1 MSLLKR
7 LQELVENEKISLTY
21 LEQKI
26 GASKG
31 VLSRAVKKNTD
42 IQAKWLIEIV
52 ENYPQYN
59 TEWLLTGKGEMLK
72 EPERPKEQF
81 SGTEKSLMDKL
92 LESNDKLI
100 KLQQQEIEQLKKEIE
115 SLKFEIHPQKNEDRR
130 GLGKK

>member
-59 TEWLLTGKGEMLK
+59 AEWLLTGKGEMLK
-72 EPERPKEQF
+72 ESIRPEEQF

-92 LESNDKLI
+92 LESNGKLI
-100 KLQQQEIEQLKKEIE
+100 KFQQQEIEQLKKEIE
-115 SLKFEIHPQKNEDRR
+115 ALKSEIHPQKNEDRR